1 MVRVNPVL
9 LGYDKECF
17 LTIKHIDKGISEDD
31 IVKKLNLI
39 GDVQVYA
46 KQMGRASICA
56 LAIRTGAEDKI
67 RLMKELLE
75 PSIVE
80 SRFVNHKAISMKIY
94 SSDFKIIKSLLSN
107 PRMQVEDIA
116 RETSLSTKTVTRRLE
131 KLRENHI
138 VEFGVIR
145 NISSI
150 QLVGYIEFAVV
161 IDIDKSL
168 FQNILERIYYEMQQY
183 LLFILNMNQN
193 EFIFAVLSCTNIPT
207 VDSILARIESYEG
220 VKQIEPYITTKLIY
234 YQDWLQREIDKS
246 LRSEQL
252 ATRKKDNFIELRS

>member
-31 IVKKLNLI
+31 IVKLNLI

-116 RETSLSTKTVTRRLE
+116 RETSLSTKTVTRRL
-131 KLRENHI
+131 
-138 VEFGVIR
+138 
-145 NISSI
+145 
-150 QLVGYIEFAVV
+150 
-161 IDIDKSL
+161 
-168 FQNILERIYYEMQQY
+168 
-183 LLFILNMNQN
+183 
-193 EFIFAVLSCTNIPT
+193 
-207 VDSILARIESYEG
+207 
-220 VKQIEPYITTKLIY
+220 
-234 YQDWLQREIDKS
+234 
-246 LRSEQL
+246 
-252 ATRKKDNFIELRS
+252 

>member
-80 SRFVNHKAISMKIY
+80 SRFVNYKAISMKIY

-116 RETSLSTKTVTRRLE
+116 RETSLSTKTVTRR
-131 KLRENHI
+131 HI

-168 FQNILERIYYEMQQY
+168 FQNILEWIYYEMQQY

-234 YQDWLQREIDKS
+234 YQDWLQREIDKR